1 MFNTAFQISRGP
13 ERHVPKLSIAYKLLD
28 VHVHALTQNIC
39 TEKKVALVRLLETGH
54 TMKVIR
60 MNKNDLLLVHVNL
73 LIKPQ

>member
-39 TEKKVALVRLLETGH
+39 TEKNGGFGPI
-54 TMKVIR
+54 IR
-60 MNKNDLLLVHVNL
+60 NRTYNESYQNEQKRSAFGTC
-73 LIKPQ
+73 KFAY